1 MALNDNNFD
10 GILLAF
16 IGNFTWLRIF
26 LLDGNR
32 ISGSILNGIENL
44 VNLERME
51 LWESQ
56 IIVVRI
62 QIFRKHSILSC
73 GTIPK
78 ELFSLSTLSI
88 LLNLSHNNLN
98 GSFPEEVKILGKLG
112 ASDVSNNMLSGEIPG
127 SLGSC
132 LTLEIRCQIPKFLE
146 QLDVQYLNDL
156 SFNDFDGEMPL
167 QGAFKNACAV
177 SVEGNSRL
185 CGGVPEKQLPPCKF
199 NKSNEGRLTM
209 KLKIIIAA
217 VCGLL
222 GATFLLSVLYFFW
235 LRMKNKTP
243 RLKNSENLL
252 PKVCYRSLLTATSG
266 FSSAHLIGNGK
277 FGSVY
282 KGIVDE
288 VGTTVAIKVL
298 NLLRLGASKIFVAE
312 CQALRNIRHRNL
324 VKILTA
330 CSGVDYHGN
339 DFKALIYEFMV
350 NGSLEKLLH
359 PTPRTDE
366 ENEAPRSLNLL
377 ERLNIAVDVAC
388 ALEYLHKDCQLALPL
403 SLALW
408 WKVMVASY
416 VIQKRILGVNRRKPI
431 RGIEVAIHSTGV
443 GVEPLSPDDDEL
455 RMGTHLGIFGGQSIT
470 PRNYQEVAW
479 QQLARS
485 WKRTRKV
492 ESKLHGN
499 H

>member
-1 MALNDNNFD
+1 M
-10 GILLAF
+10 
-16 IGNFTWLRIF
+16 
-26 LLDGNR
+26 
-32 ISGSILNGIENL
+32 
-44 VNLERME
+44 
-51 LWESQ
+51 
-56 IIVVRI
+56 
-62 QIFRKHSILSC
+62 
-73 GTIPK
+73 
-78 ELFSLSTLSI
+78 
-88 LLNLSHNNLN
+88 
-98 GSFPEEVKILGKLG
+98 
-112 ASDVSNNMLSGEIPG
+112 
-127 SLGSC
+127 
-132 LTLEIRCQIPKFLE
+132 
-146 QLDVQYLNDL
+146 QYLNL

-167 QGAFKNACAV
+167 QGDFKNASAV

-185 CGGVPEKQLPPCKF
+185 CGGVPEQQLPPCKF

-209 KLKIIIAA
+209 KLKIIIS
-217 VCGLL
+217 VVRGLL

-252 PKVCYRSLLTATSG
+252 PKVSYRSLLTATRG

-298 NLLRLGASKIFVAE
+298 NLLRLGASKSFVAE

-377 ERLNIAVDVAC
+377 QRLNIAIDVAC

-403 SLALW
+403 SLA
-408 WKVMVASY
+408 VMYLNLIVFPFSCLFPCAKFPGWN
-416 VIQKRILGVNRRKPI
+416 QKNICN
-431 RGIEVAIHSTGV
+431 HS
-443 GVEPLSPDDDEL
+443 S
-455 RMGTHLGIFGGQSIT
+455 S
-470 PRNYQEVAW
+470 
-479 QQLARS
+479 S
-485 WKRTRKV
+485 
-492 ESKLHGN
+492 S
-499 H
+499 